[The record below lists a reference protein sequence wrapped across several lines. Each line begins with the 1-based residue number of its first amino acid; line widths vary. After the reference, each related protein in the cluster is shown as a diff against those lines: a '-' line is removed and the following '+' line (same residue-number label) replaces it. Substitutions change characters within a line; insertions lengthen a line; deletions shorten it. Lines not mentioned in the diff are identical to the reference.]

1 MSVII
6 VTILTFILLFALLAL
21 DDNIAGVHPLEPHRL
36 FMKVVLSGGM
46 AIGTALCFWFIT
58 Y

>member
-6 VTILTFILLFALLAL
+6 VTILTFILLFTLLVL
-21 DDNIAGVHPLEPHRL
+21 DDNLSDVHPLEPNRL